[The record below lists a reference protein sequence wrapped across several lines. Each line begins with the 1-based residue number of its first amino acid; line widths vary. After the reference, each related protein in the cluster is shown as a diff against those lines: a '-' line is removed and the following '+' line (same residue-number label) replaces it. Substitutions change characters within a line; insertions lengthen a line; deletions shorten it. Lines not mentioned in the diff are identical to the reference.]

1 MYELILVNYT
11 LVCER
16 IDKGVVGG
24 GGGNHLSGDMM

>member
-24 GGGNHLSGDMM
+24 GGGNHFKR